1 MKEGQMIDRIISKL
15 PEAWRG
21 PAELVAAPIAWV
33 PVLQQTLMSFFFDP
47 QPGWMAALKY
57 VFLLFPVLLG
67 VVAVWCTGLSVY
79 TMPFRSART
88 RFVSLVLLAWWDA
101 ALAVWLYWVGMVR
114 VAGVVLGWALGIS
127 RLALRLI
134 VGLLRDVIG
143 TPFAMSG
150 KLMRSYFNPG
160 VPWLAFVM
168 LLAWCVL
175 EAAVFTF
182 TLEPRVTTL
191 VNDLS
196 GTDDGRFTV
205 PILYA
210 LVLALVMASFACVQA
225 LINAVRTRDS
235 RFIAQIIGVEMFTIF
250 FEVMFLYRG
259 VVEVTMPWIAKNNGA
274 LVATAAA
281 GWIGVR
287 GLTWFL
293 FGQYGTPPLLA
304 LLARRPLAEPE
315 VPQSFGMRSEPFWRL
330 AMDDFRRDLDW
341 LHIKSDEMLELLAL
355 PVVHL
360 LGAALNFGMILT
372 ASRPVF
378 NLPFRS
384 LKEVTESRDMET
396 TMHLEPR
403 KQVGL

>member
-1 MKEGQMIDRIISKL
+1 MIDRIIGKL

-21 PAELVAAPIAWV
+21 PAELLAGPVAWV
-33 PVLQQTLMSFFFDP
+33 PVLQQTLISFFFDP

-67 VVAVWCTGLSVY
+67 VIAVWCTGLSVY
-79 TMPFRSART
+79 TMPFRSGRT

-101 ALAVWLYWVGMVR
+101 ALSVWLYWVGMVR
-114 VAGVVLGWALGIS
+114 VAGVGLGWALGI
-127 RLALRLI
+127 ARLI
-134 VGLLRDVIG
+134 MRLMMGSFREIVG
-143 TPFAMSG
+143 TPFAMSSM
-150 KLMRSYFNPG
+150 LMRSYFKPG
-160 VPWLAFVM
+160 VPWLGFVM
-168 LLAWCVL
+168 LMVWGAL
-175 EAAVFTF
+175 EAAVFTY
-182 TLEPRVTTL
+182 TLEPRLTTL
-191 VNDLS
+191 VADLS
-196 GTDDGRFTV
+196 GSDESRFAV
-205 PILYA
+205 PLLYA
-210 LVLALVMASFACVQA
+210 FVLALVLASFACVQA
-225 LINAVRTRDS
+225 LINAVRTKDPRH
-235 RFIAQIIGVEMFTIF
+235 IAQILGIQAFAIF
-250 FEVMFLYRG
+250 FEVMFFYRG
-259 VVEVTMPWIAKNNGA
+259 LVEVTMPWIAKDNGPA
-274 LVATAAA
+274 IATAAVA
-281 GWIGVR
+281 WFGVR

-304 LLARRPLAEPE
+304 IIARRPLTEPE
-315 VPQSFGMRSEPFWRL
+315 TTYAVGMRPEPFWRL

-360 LGAALNFGMILT
+360 LGAALNFAMILT

>member
-1 MKEGQMIDRIISKL
+1 MIDRIIGKL

-33 PVLQQTLMSFFFDP
+33 PVLQQTLVSFFFDP

-67 VVAVWCTGLSVY
+67 VIAVWSTGLSVY
-79 TMPFRSART
+79 TLPFRSSRT
-88 RFVSLVLLAWWDA
+88 RFISLVLLAWWDA

-114 VAGVVLGWALGIS
+114 VAGVVVGWALGIA
-127 RLALRLI
+127 RLAVRLVMGFLRDI
-134 VGLLRDVIG
+134 VG
-143 TPFAMSG
+143 TPVAMSG
-150 KLMRSYFNPG
+150 MLVRSYFKPG

-168 LLAWCVL
+168 LLLWCIL
-175 EAAVFTF
+175 EAAVFTY
-182 TLEPRVTTL
+182 TLEPRITTL

-196 GTDDGRFTV
+196 GSDDARFTV
-205 PILYA
+205 PILY
-210 LVLALVMASFACVQA
+210 VMILALVMASFACVQA
-225 LINAVRTRDS
+225 LINAVRTKDP
-235 RFIAQIIGVEMFTIF
+235 RFIAQIIGIELFTIF

-259 VVEVTMPWIAKNNGA
+259 VVEVTMPWIAKDNGA
-274 LVATAAA
+274 MVATAAV
-281 GWIGVR
+281 GWFGVR

-304 LLARRPLAEPE
+304 LIARRPLTDADA
-315 VPQSFGMRSEPFWRL
+315 PQASGMRSEPFWRL

-360 LGAALNFGMILT
+360 LGAALNFAMILT

-403 KQVGL
+403 KQVSL

>member
-1 MKEGQMIDRIISKL
+1 MIDRIIGRL

-21 PAELVAAPIAWV
+21 PAELLAAPIAWV
-33 PVLQQTLMSFFFDP
+33 PVLQQTLMSFFFEP

-57 VFLLFPVLLG
+57 IFLLFPVLLG
-67 VVAVWCTGLSVY
+67 VVAVWSTGLSVY
-79 TMPFRSART
+79 TLPFRSGRT

-101 ALAVWLYWVGMVR
+101 ALSVWLYWVGMVR
-114 VAGVVLGWALGIS
+114 VVGVVLGWALGIS
-127 RLALRLI
+127 RLVMRLTM
-134 VGLLRDVIG
+134 GFLRDVVG

-150 KLMRSYFNPG
+150 MLMRGYFKPG
-160 VPWLAFVM
+160 VPWLGFMMV
-168 LLAWCVL
+168 LLWGAL
-175 EAAVFTF
+175 EAAVFTY

-191 VNDLS
+191 VADLS
-196 GTDDGRFTV
+196 GSDDSRFAV

-210 LVLALVMASFACVQA
+210 FVLALVLASFACVQA
-225 LINAVRTRDS
+225 LINAVRTKDP
-235 RFIAQIIGVEMFTIF
+235 RFIAQIIGIEVFAIF
-250 FEVMFLYRG
+250 FEVMFFYRG
-259 VVEVTMPWIAKNNGA
+259 LVEVTMPWIARDNSA
-274 LVATAAA
+274 AVAVAAVS
-281 GWIGVR
+281 WLGVR

-293 FGQYGTPPLLA
+293 FGQHGTPPLLA
-304 LLARRPLAEPE
+304 LIARKPLTEAEMTQP
-315 VPQSFGMRSEPFWRL
+315 FGMRSEPFWRL
-330 AMDDFRRDLDW
+330 AMEDFRRDLDW

-360 LGAALNFGMILT
+360 LGAALNFAMILT

-403 KQVGL
+403 KQVSL

>member
-1 MKEGQMIDRIISKL
+1 MIDRIIGRL

-21 PAELVAAPIAWV
+21 PAELLAAPIAWV
-33 PVLQQTLMSFFFDP
+33 PVLQQTLMSFFFEP

-57 VFLLFPVLLG
+57 IFLLFPVLLG
-67 VVAVWCTGLSVY
+67 VVAVWSTGLSVY
-79 TMPFRSART
+79 TLPFRSGRT

-101 ALAVWLYWVGMVR
+101 ALSVWLYWVGMVR
-114 VAGVVLGWALGIS
+114 VVGLVLGWALGIS
-127 RLALRLI
+127 RLVMRLTM
-134 VGLLRDVIG
+134 GFLRDVVG

-150 KLMRSYFNPG
+150 MLMRGYFKPG
-160 VPWLAFVM
+160 VPWLGFMMV
-168 LLAWCVL
+168 LLWGAL
-175 EAAVFTF
+175 EAAVFTY

-191 VNDLS
+191 VADLS
-196 GTDDGRFTV
+196 GSDESRFAV

-210 LVLALVMASFACVQA
+210 FVLALVLASFACVQA
-225 LINAVRTRDS
+225 LINAVRTKDP
-235 RFIAQIIGVEMFTIF
+235 RFIAQIIGIEVFAIF
-250 FEVMFLYRG
+250 FEVMFFYRG
-259 VVEVTMPWIAKNNGA
+259 LVEVTMPWIARDNSA
-274 LVATAAA
+274 AVAVAAVS
-281 GWIGVR
+281 WFGVR

-293 FGQYGTPPLLA
+293 FGQHGTPPLLA
-304 LLARRPLAEPE
+304 LIARKPLTEAEMTQP
-315 VPQSFGMRSEPFWRL
+315 SGMRSEPFWRL
-330 AMDDFRRDLDW
+330 AMEDFRRDLDW

-360 LGAALNFGMILT
+360 LGAALNFAMILT

-403 KQVGL
+403 KQVSL

>member
-1 MKEGQMIDRIISKL
+1 MIDRIIGKL

-21 PAELVAAPIAWV
+21 PAELLAAPIAWV
-33 PVLQQTLMSFFFDP
+33 PVLQQTLISFFFEP

-57 VFLLFPVLLG
+57 IFLLFPVLLG

-79 TMPFRSART
+79 TLPFRSGRT

-114 VAGVVLGWALGIS
+114 VVGVVLGWALGIS
-127 RLALRLI
+127 RLVVRLTM
-134 VGLLRDVIG
+134 GFLRDVVG
-143 TPFAMSG
+143 TPFAMSSM
-150 KLMRSYFNPG
+150 LMRGYFKPG
-160 VPWLAFVM
+160 VPWLGFTMV
-168 LLAWCVL
+168 LLWGAL
-175 EAAVFTF
+175 EAAVFTY
-182 TLEPRVTTL
+182 TLEPRITTL
-191 VNDLS
+191 VADLS
-196 GTDDGRFTV
+196 GSDESRFTV

-210 LVLALVMASFACVQA
+210 FVLALVLASFACVQA
-225 LINAVRTRDS
+225 LIDAARTKDP
-235 RFIAQIIGVEMFTIF
+235 RFIAQIIGIELFTIC

-259 VVEVTMPWIAKNNGA
+259 LVEVTMPWIAKDNGA
-274 LVATAAA
+274 AVATAAV
-281 GWIGVR
+281 GWLGVR

-304 LLARRPLAEPE
+304 LIARRPLTE
-315 VPQSFGMRSEPFWRL
+315 VEAPHSSMRSEPFWRL

-360 LGAALNFGMILT
+360 LGAALNFAMILT
-372 ASRPVF
+372 AARPVF

-403 KQVGL
+403 KQVSL